1 MNRFVCILL
10 SITFVLA
17 IAVSG
22 FAQQTPSADNRE
34 RRQQRRINRGV
45 KSGTLTKREAARM
58 EHQQARTKRMEAKAK
73 SDGVVTRRERA
84 RLQHREN
91 RTSRHIYRQKHD
103 RQNRNSSQKKMLK
116 RGRWFPLHNRLPPP
130 HSPGQLF
137 SYSAPPPDTTPDS
150 FAPTARPTSAS
161 SSSLL
166 KLPF

>member
-58 EHQQARTKRMEAKAK
+58 EHQQARTKRREAKAN

-84 RLQHREN
+84 RFQPRE
-91 RTSRHIYRQKHD
+91 K
-103 RQNRNSSQKKMLK
+103 
-116 RGRWFPLHNRLPPP
+116 
-130 HSPGQLF
+130 QLRRIWP
-137 SYSAPPPDTTPDS
+137 S
-150 FAPTARPTSAS
+150 
-161 SSSLL
+161 
-166 KLPF
+166 

>member
-73 SDGVVTRRERA
+73 SDGVVTRRERRRINRGVKSGTLTKREAA
-84 RLQHREN
+84 RMEHQQA
-91 RTSRHIYRQKHD
+91 RT
-103 RQNRNSSQKKMLK
+103 K
-116 RGRWFPLHNRLPPP
+116 RM
-130 HSPGQLF
+130 
-137 SYSAPPPDTTPDS
+137 
-150 FAPTARPTSAS
+150 
-161 SSSLL
+161 
-166 KLPF
+166 